1 MSGRKGYECQFGEW
15 GLLALRAVPVE
26 GRTWA
31 RETDLKSVWEGGL
44 CRGMEG
50 LWGRRKVCKPCWYCA
65 QGRVVKRLEGG
76 KTVKEGGSWSWGGA
90 RGVRSFREIGN
101 RRWGPIRNNTRSL
114 QQERVQ

>member
-1 MSGRKGYECQFGEW
+1 MSANMENGGCSLYELSLSRG
-15 GLLALRAVPVE
+15 G
-26 GRTWA
+26 TWA

-65 QGRVVKRLEGG
+65 QGRVENRLEGG
-76 KTVKEGGSWSWGGA
+76 KTLKEGGSWSWGGA
-90 RGVRSFREIGN
+90 PGCAPSEKMETED
-101 RRWGPIRNNTRSL
+101 GPIRNNTRSL